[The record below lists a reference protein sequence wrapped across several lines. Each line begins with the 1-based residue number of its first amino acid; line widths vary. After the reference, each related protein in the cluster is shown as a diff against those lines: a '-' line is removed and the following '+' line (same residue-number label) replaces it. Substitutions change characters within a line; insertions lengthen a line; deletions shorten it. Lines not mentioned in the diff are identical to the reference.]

1 VILMTD
7 PTPTKFAVRGCNIT
21 VMRGGSGRPLLFL
34 HGGGGA
40 RSWRPFMA
48 DLATRHDVIVPEH
61 PGFGASDTPDW
72 LDTIPDLASF
82 YLDFLDQLDLDNV
95 DLVGFSLG
103 GWIAAEIAAR
113 NTSRIR
119 SLTLIAP
126 AGLRVKGLLSG
137 DNFIW
142 SPEEYARN
150 LFYDQAFAERELA
163 HVPSEQE
170 ADIALTNR
178 YMATKLGW
186 EPRWFN
192 PALERWLHR
201 VRVPTLVLWGRDDKL
216 FPSAY
221 AKAWAERIPDTRV
234 DIIPE
239 CGHRPHVEKADVVAQ
254 KILDFIGGRK

>member
-1 VILMTD
+1 MR
-7 PTPTKFAVRGCNIT
+7 PRG
-21 VMRGGSGRPLLFL
+21 RSAGDGRA
-34 HGGGGA
+34 GTQAYGA
-40 RSWRPFMA
+40 RRERASPARRQGRVPALSAWRGRMA
-48 DLATRHDVIVPEH
+48 GPPVHR
-61 PGFGASDTPDW
+61 
-72 LDTIPDLASF
+72 
-82 YLDFLDQLDLDNV
+82 
-95 DLVGFSLG
+95 VGHSLG

-126 AGLRVKGLLSG
+126 AGLPVKGLLSG

-201 VRVPTLVLWGRDDKL
+201 VRVPTLVLWGRGDKL
-216 FPSAY
+216 FPRAY
-221 AKAWAERIPDTRV
+221 AKAWAERIPDSRV
-234 DIIPE
+234 DVIPE
-239 CGHRPHVEKADVVAQ
+239 CGHRPHVEKADVAAG
-254 KILDFIGGRK
+254 KILDFIGGKK